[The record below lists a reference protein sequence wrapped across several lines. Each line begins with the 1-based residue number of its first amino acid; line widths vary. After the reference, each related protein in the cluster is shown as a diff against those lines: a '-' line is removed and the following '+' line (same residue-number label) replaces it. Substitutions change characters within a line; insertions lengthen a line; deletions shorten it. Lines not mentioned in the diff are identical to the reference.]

1 MNSLRS
7 AFLLLLLWCV
17 CVRAT
22 GSPEPLCVIRPAAMP
37 GSWRPSHP
45 DENGLSAAPWSA
57 YEANDAAYA
66 VMRGLD
72 ELTDYFSSRPAT
84 VLTLGEDAVEPFLD
98 ASYSATNM
106 PTVRAAARDQGRRI
120 LTPLLAPYVAREPE
134 SATCAEYSPLVT
146 YTIYAR
152 ALLPANDARI
162 ARLVAL
168 TNAAY
173 RACGSLS
180 AVIGHDYRQKLGDR
194 ELSIDDA
201 WDLVMWSITLTDAQ
215 LVPGLELPNEA
226 RDLPPALWRSLAH
239 YPLPGSRAYPKGALD
254 EKFYNTAYLVTHIA
268 YIPTGYGRYP
278 IYIADAPNVYRFL
291 RENFYSVLEMN
302 ELDLLAEFV
311 DLLRQYGCTEQ
322 TDLQLRDGTRHLLK
336 LFHASGDHWMSY
348 RGPHEPAHVSEYDLV
363 HKAWTGMAGVRAR
376 VPEPAEAGT
385 YGGVVRQWLRHPR

>member
-7 AFLLLLLWCV
+7 TFLLMLLSFVCV
-17 CVRAT
+17 CAT
-22 GSPEPLCVIRPAAMP
+22 GSPEPLCVIRPTAMP
-37 GSWRPSHP
+37 RNWRPSHQLQ
-45 DENGLSAAPWSA
+45 NGSSAAPWSA
-57 YEANDAAYA
+57 NEANDAAYA

-98 ASYSATNM
+98 ASYSAANM
-106 PTVRAAARDQGRRI
+106 PTLQAAARVQGRRI
-120 LTPLLAPYVAREPE
+120 LTPLLARYVGREPE
-134 SATCAEYSPLVT
+134 SATCREYSPLVT
-146 YTIYAR
+146 FTIYSR
-152 ALLPANDARI
+152 ALLPANDSRI
-162 ARLVAL
+162 AHLVAL

-180 AVIGHDYRQKLGDR
+180 AVIGYDYHRKLAGR
-194 ELSIDDA
+194 ELSTDDV
-201 WDLVMWSITLTDAQ
+201 WDLVMWSITLSDAQ

-226 RDLPPALWRSLAH
+226 RDLPPALWRFLAH
-239 YPLPGSRAYPKGALD
+239 YPLPGARAYPKGALD
-254 EKFYNTAYLVTHIA
+254 ERFYKTAYLVTHIA

-278 IYIADAPNVYRFL
+278 IYIADAPNVYRFM
-291 RENFYSVLEMN
+291 RENFYAVMEMN

-311 DLLRQYGCTEQ
+311 DLFRQYGCTEQ
-322 TDLQLRDGTRHLLK
+322 TDLQVRDGTRYLLK

-348 RGPHEPAHVSEYDLV
+348 RGPHEAAQASEYDLV

-385 YGGVVRQWLRHPR
+385 YGGVVRQWLHEPR